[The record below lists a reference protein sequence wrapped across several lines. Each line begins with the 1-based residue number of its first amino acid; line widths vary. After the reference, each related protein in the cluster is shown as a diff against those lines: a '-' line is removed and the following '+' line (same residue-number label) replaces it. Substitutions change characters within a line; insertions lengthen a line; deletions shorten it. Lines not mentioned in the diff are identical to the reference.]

1 LILEA
6 CVETAAQAVLAE
18 QNGADRIELCSHLEW
33 DGLSPSDNLL
43 NETLSWIS
51 IPIMAMVRSRKGDFF
66 YSSEDINDMKVS
78 ASFFKDVGVKGIV
91 FGSLLK
97 NNEIDFYALDKM
109 SKAAAGLPLTFHKAI
124 DFTPDPLKS
133 LMSLA
138 REKIVSTV
146 LTSGG
151 PGSAWDNRL
160 VLKEMV
166 AFGKDNNVTVLVA
179 GGVRFDNLPALHEF
193 LNATA
198 YHGRKIVPNIG

>member
-1 LILEA
+1 
-6 CVETAAQAVLAE
+6 
-18 QNGADRIELCSHLEW
+18 
-33 DGLSPSDNLL
+33 
-43 NETLSWIS
+43 
-51 IPIMAMVRSRKGDFF
+51 MAMVRSRKGDFV
-66 YSSEDINDMKVS
+66 YSSEDVFDMKVS
-78 ASFFKDVGVKGIV
+78 TSFFRDVGVKGIV

-97 NNEIDFYALDKM
+97 NNEIDFHALDKI
-109 SKAAAGLPLTFHKAI
+109 SNAAAGLPLTFHKAI

-133 LMSLA
+133 LMDLA